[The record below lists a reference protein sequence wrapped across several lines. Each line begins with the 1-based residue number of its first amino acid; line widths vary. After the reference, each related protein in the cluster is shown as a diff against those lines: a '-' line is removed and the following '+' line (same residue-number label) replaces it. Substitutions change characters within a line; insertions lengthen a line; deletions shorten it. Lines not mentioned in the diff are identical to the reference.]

1 MKTDE
6 QCTTVLDGVHAEP
19 TDPFA
24 LVGRLA
30 VGVAH
35 DINNYLA
42 AAEVALAYAERAASG
57 DARKDLRDVRESFDG
72 VLRIARSLTSYARGA
87 QPAPEPI
94 ELEPLIRRLL
104 SVFGRVIPEGVRV
117 IMEVGSDL
125 PIVSGVVSELE
136 QVVLN
141 LVLNACDAMVW
152 GGTLWII
159 LLRAPG
165 GQVRLEVAD
174 TGRGLTPEVIASDG
188 PMSPSTKRGRIG
200 SGLGLGIVRGL
211 VERHGGTVELGR
223 AAGGGTSVRVLL
235 PA

>member
-6 QCTTVLDGVHAEP
+6 LSVKVLEGVQAE
-19 TDPFA
+19 TSDAFA

-42 AAEVALAYAERAASG
+42 AAEVALAYAERAATG
-57 DARKDLRDVRESFDG
+57 DSRNDLRDVRASFEG

-87 QPAPEPI
+87 HPAPERI

-104 SVFGRVIPEGVRV
+104 EVFGRVIPEGVRV

-125 PIVSGVVSELE
+125 PAVSGVASELE
-136 QVVLN
+136 QIVLN
-141 LVLNACDAMVW
+141 LVLNACDAMTW
-152 GGTLWII
+152 GGTLWLI
-159 LLRAPG
+159 LLRGPG
-165 GQVRLEVAD
+165 GHLQLEVAD
-174 TGRGLTPEVIASDG
+174 TGRGLPREVINSEG
-188 PMSPSTKRGRIG
+188 PTTPSTKRGRTG
-200 SGLGLGIVRGL
+200 GGLGLGIVRSL

-223 AAGGGTSVRVLL
+223 APGGGTSVRVLL
-235 PA
+235 PT